1 MMTHQ
6 DNQLNIFGDDANDA
20 KTELQHNEPDKSADT
35 IEVISEEGNIK
46 KTKDEMSYEEA
57 VAMLEQVVARLESGD
72 VALDE
77 SMELFQQ
84 GMKLADF
91 CGKKLNS
98 MEEKITK
105 LMLQADGTVS
115 EMPFEESENGKV

>member
-20 KTELQHNEPDKSADT
+20 KTELQHDEPDKSTDSV
-35 IEVISEEGNIK
+35 EVISEENNINN
-46 KTKDEMSYEEA
+46 TKDEMSYEEA

>member
-1 MMTHQ
+1 MMIHQ

-20 KTELQHNEPDKSADT
+20 KTELQHHEPDKSADT

-46 KTKDEMSYEEA
+46 NTKDEMSYEEA

>member
-6 DNQLNIFGDDANDA
+6 DNQLNIFGEDANDA
-20 KTELQHNEPDKSADT
+20 KTELEHNETDKAADT
-35 IEVISEEGNIK
+35 VEVISEEDNTK
-46 KTKDEMSYEEA
+46 SVKDEMSYEEA
-57 VAMLEQVVARLESGD
+57 VAMLEQVVAKLESGD